1 MGDTNRPTVDKETEQ
16 TVQIPKQGLARESGQ
31 HPVAP
36 ESGVGIAGPDGME
49 SKVAVV
55 LEEITGI
62 SANTANQLQQEV
74 ATVIDV
80 DFKNRRAKVSNVIP
94 LKGLAKPKLRPKEVK
109 KPRAKLPKVDG
120 LTALPTPMVQKIAGG
135 VRTEVSTAA
144 LESQTNFAR
153 RRGCERLM
161 QTVGILGDKLSVRE
175 PGPVS
180 AADAAS
186 AARELLALAAN
197 EDLVSQ
203 KRSTDN
209 TYFNAVATILL
220 NLWPRNWQIHLTDRR
235 VTDMMQTIREG
246 GPHARILGLIKNWM

>member
-1 MGDTNRPTVDKETEQ
+1 MGDTNRPTADISTEQ
-16 TVQIPKQGLARESGQ
+16 AVQLPKSGLARESGQ

-36 ESGVGIAGPDGME
+36 ESGVG
-49 SKVAVV
+49 VATPEGTDQSVSVV
-55 LEEITGI
+55 FEAINGI
-62 SANTANQLQQEV
+62 SANTGSQLHLEL
-74 ATVIDV
+74 ADVIPV
-80 DFKNRRAKVSNVIP
+80 DFKKRRVVGNNVVP
-94 LKGLAKPKLRPKEVK
+94 LKGLAKPKPQPKPAK

-120 LTALPTPMVQKIAGG
+120 LTPIPTPVVQRIAGG
-135 VRTEVSTAA
+135 KRTEISTAA

-161 QTVGILGDKLSVRE
+161 QIVGILEDKLLERE
-175 PGPVS
+175 PGTVS
-180 AADAAS
+180 AADAAV

-197 EDLVSQ
+197 EDLVNQ

-220 NLWPRNWQIHLTDRR
+220 GLWPRNWQVHLTDRR
-235 VTDMMQTIREG
+235 VTDMMQAIREG